1 MFVHTHPIRN
11 LTFYFTMCE
20 YNIAGSSRGEAHL
33 CGRIVFNVGAPA
45 AASPPRGLHQ
55 HLPQN
60 RGGELQTLIRGEL

>member
-1 MFVHTHPIRN
+1 
-11 LTFYFTMCE
+11 MCE